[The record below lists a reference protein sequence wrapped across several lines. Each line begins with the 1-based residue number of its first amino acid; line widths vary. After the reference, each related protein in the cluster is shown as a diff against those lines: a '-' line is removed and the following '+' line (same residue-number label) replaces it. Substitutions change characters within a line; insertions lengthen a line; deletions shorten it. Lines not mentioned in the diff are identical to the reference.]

1 MDHDVLIR
9 RGRRLATLVLV
20 GLLATVIGT
29 VVCRATAGPPL
40 AASPATFL
48 RVAPAPQLIGGERR
62 RPTQG
67 PAALVGAYVQHVLAP
82 RVLQVEG
89 ALATANR
96 QVLIYCLPLEMVLVR
111 CTDLSSHLGS
121 GVLAGQLTAQLA
133 AQALVLNGASHS
145 FDMLLPP
152 DVGPL
157 PTLQLRCV
165 AEDLALFSDQLS
177 GLLQESVAALSST
190 TLQQATYVQ
199 PAPRVTYGP
208 RMRSVLTILRR
219 AEAWLE
225 AVDRATGARATLPG
239 FGLGSPSV
247 ESELALQ

>member
-1 MDHDVLIR
+1 MEHDVLIR
-9 RGRRLATLVLV
+9 RGRRLATHVLV

-40 AASPATFL
+40 AASLATFL
-48 RVAPAPQLIGGERR
+48 RGAPAPQLLGEASSL
-62 RPTQG
+62 PTQT
-67 PAALVGAYVQHVLAP
+67 PAAAVTAYVQHVLAL

-96 QVLIYCLPLEMVLVR
+96 QVLIYCLPQEMVLMR

-121 GVLAGQLTAQLA
+121 SVLAGQLAAQLT
-133 AQALVLNGASHS
+133 AQALVLSGASHS
-145 FDMLLPP
+145 FDMQLPP
-152 DVGPL
+152 DVGAL
-157 PTLQLRCV
+157 PTLQLQCV
-165 AEDLALFSDQLS
+165 TEDLALFSDQLS
-177 GLLQESVAALSST
+177 GLLQESADAVSST

-199 PAPRVTYGP
+199 PRVTYGP

-225 AVDRATGARATLPG
+225 AVDHATGARATLPG
-239 FGLGSPSV
+239 FVPGSPSL